1 VVPDD
6 RSYRWG
12 RQTAFH
18 SNCITTGNGSSECGP
33 SLFTTFLPDSSTG
46 TTSGAYAYASDY
58 AFGSLWQIMD
68 ASVGEQFTWVVTY
81 PNGNTETIATLTYD
95 GTTSLGTGCWS
106 DSSGWT
112 GCDP

>member
-1 VVPDD
+1 M
-6 RSYRWG
+6 
-12 RQTAFH
+12 
-18 SNCITTGNGSSECGP
+18 P
-33 SLFTTFLPDSSTG
+33 SRP
-46 TTSGAYAYASDY
+46 SGAYAYTSDY

-81 PNGNTETIATLTYD
+81 PNGTAETIGTLTYD

-112 GCDP
+112 GCFPQQLGAIFNYGWGIFLGCANPNAAAVPGQWSMAV